1 VTVKSRVISPEF
13 RGRMVSF
20 GHGFL
25 NLLFA
30 GMKLPVLFYC
40 CTILLIFCKRRLQ
53 LMLVLISVAWT
64 FGIYWFISFLV
75 VFPCYVL

>member
-30 GMKLPVLFYC
+30 GMKLPVL
-40 CTILLIFCKRRLQ
+40 LLYYIIKGLANRCPQ
-53 LMLVLISVAWT
+53 
-64 FGIYWFISFLV
+64 GNG
-75 VFPCYVL
+75 